1 MLFMIQILIIVKTII
16 IIIIPLLLLLLL
28 NMVCIKCQLENVAII
43 AIVIDLPKSALGI
56 LFQ

>member
-43 AIVIDLPKSALGI
+43 AIDLPKSGLGI